1 MKLTVLTVLIS
12 LAAVLPASATDGAS
26 NEKKASSGSADS
38 CCEADAEKPAGNKD
52 SGKTEKKQPADSK
65 TSSSAD
71 SAATPPAH

>member
-1 MKLTVLTVLIS
+1 MKLTVLTVLFS

-38 CCEADAEKPAGNKD
+38 CCEIDAEKPAGNKD
-52 SGKTEKKQPADSK
+52 SGKAEKKQSADTK

-71 SAATPPAH
+71 AAPTPSAH